1 MQRRS
6 AGKRSWN
13 GNFPAIYEGQVWTR
27 TFQSYAG
34 TSITLS
40 EIRFGLQVLA
50 AGKRR
55 AAALMQAF
63 DVLLQAIDHRVASFD
78 TDAAE
83 YAGALRSAR
92 QKKGRPGDLR
102 DTMIA
107 GIVLAHRASLAT
119 RNTTYFDDL
128 STPLVNPWH
137 V

>member
-1 MQRRS
+1 MAYAKTKCRQEVWER
-6 AGKRSWN
+6 K
-13 GNFPAIYEGQVWTR
+13 FPGYLPRQVWTR

-63 DVLLQAIDHRVASFD
+63 EGLLQAIDHRVASFD

-83 YAGALRSAR
+83 YA
-92 QKKGRPGDLR
+92 
-102 DTMIA
+102 
-107 GIVLAHRASLAT
+107 AH
-119 RNTTYFDDL
+119 
-128 STPLVNPWH
+128 
-137 V
+137 